1 VTPSGRIL
9 FHDEV
14 LHRLSTPQPN
24 TADFDLALSCLP
36 VLNENEI
43 RVSMESV
50 QTRLTMKI
58 HEIEEKILS
67 FQNKMEPHV
76 NDFFDHS
83 LKAMKSELEWISNY
97 LFIMEKK

>member
-1 VTPSGRIL
+1 
-9 FHDEV
+9 
-14 LHRLSTPQPN
+14 
-24 TADFDLALSCLP
+24 
-36 VLNENEI
+36 
-43 RVSMESV
+43 
-50 QTRLTMKI
+50 MKI